1 MSLLSLIKCVEFSGI
16 RLNIMYFRPLQK
28 WEEKKNSQIFN
39 FFFTGKLDYLG
50 IRSGVGF
57 SPKKKKGK
65 MDSPLGRQSPPAQI
79 V

>member
-28 WEEKKNSQIFN
+28 WEEKKTPKYSIF
-39 FFFTGKLDYLG
+39 FYRKIRLF
-50 IRSGVGF
+50 RSGVGF

-65 MDSPLGRQSPPAQI
+65 NGQSFG
-79 V
+79 